1 MNSLSEQL
9 TNEAGIFSC
18 GCFFL
23 LLFTDALIIRRPE
36 SHTVPIGATT
46 NFSCLAQ
53 GQNAFW
59 KINNTALDDRRAI
72 EFQKRGF
79 VSHKNFNNSI
89 HNLTMTV
96 NALPVNNNTRITCLV
111 YGPADHYT
119 GILIVIGMIEF
130 LFQEAKI
137 LPSNLKSLHLVW
149 MMYIDGG

>member
-1 MNSLSEQL
+1 MVV
-9 TNEAGIFSC
+9 
-18 GCFFL
+18 FL
-23 LLFTDALIIRRPE
+23 LLFTDALIIQRPQN
-36 SHTVPIGATT
+36 HTVPIGGIAT
-46 NFSCLAQ
+46 FSCLAQ
-53 GQNAFW
+53 GQIALW

-79 VSHKNFNNSI
+79 VSHRNFSNSI
-89 HNLTMTV
+89 HSLTMTV

-119 GILIVIGMIEF
+119 GILIVIGMIKF